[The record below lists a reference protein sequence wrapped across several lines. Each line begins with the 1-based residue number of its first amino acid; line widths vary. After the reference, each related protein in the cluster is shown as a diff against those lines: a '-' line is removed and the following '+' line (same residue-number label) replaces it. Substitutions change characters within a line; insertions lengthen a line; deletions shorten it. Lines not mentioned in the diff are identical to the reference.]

1 MLINLWRR
9 GLKTATGNDSSKLV
23 DIKYERLG
31 NFCYFCGR
39 LGHVDRDFCCNGGEE
54 DNTKDVLNS
63 VNECEKEY
71 KLLNKLKNGREERIL
86 NYDDPN
92 ILKLGPPSLAR
103 KSLSRELKEAKNN
116 GTIEDVTNI
125 PAITSV

>member
-31 NFCYFCGR
+31 DFCYFCGR
-39 LGHVDRDFCCNGGEE
+39 LGHVDRDFCFNGGEE
-54 DNTKDVLNS
+54 DNTKD
-63 VNECEKEY
+63 
-71 KLLNKLKNGREERIL
+71 LLDKLKNGKEERIL

-92 ILKLGPPSLAR
+92 IFKLGPPILAP

-125 PAITSV
+125 PAIISV